1 MENINNE
8 ELNKKCTCEGNGCC
22 QEEQCMCDENCECH
36 CQEGEPCTCGDDCH
50 CGDSCNCGDDCH
62 CTGDC
67 ACNEEINIAELIAKL
82 EEENKQLVEKVKLAQ
97 AELVNYRR
105 RKDEET
111 ANLLKYAN
119 QDLILEII
127 TLVDNFER
135 AIKLDDN
142 NLTDELSK
150 FLAGFKMMYASLT
163 DTLKKFGVEEITRPG
178 QVFDPAQEQALM
190 TDCVEELEDDVVIE
204 VLLKG
209 YKLKDR
215 VIRPAS
221 VKINQK

>member
-1 MENINNE
+1 MKE
-8 ELNKKCTCEGNGCC
+8 EILEEVKEEGCC
-22 QEEQCMCDENCECH
+22 CNHEHQDEMPHCCGGGCCHEQEPNNKEVEL
-36 CQEGEPCTCGDDCH
+36 T
-50 CGDSCNCGDDCH
+50 
-62 CTGDC
+62 
-67 ACNEEINIAELIAKL
+67 NEIARLT
-82 EEENKQLVEKVKLAQ
+82 EENNNLVEKVKLAQ
-97 AELVNYRR
+97 AELINYRK

-127 TLVDNFER
+127 SVVDNFER

-142 NLTDELSK
+142 NLTEDISK
-150 FLAGFKMMYASLT
+150 FLAGFKMMYASLKE
-163 DTLKKFGVEEITRPG
+163 TLTRFGVEEINRVG
-178 QVFDPAQEQALM
+178 QIFDPSQEQALL
-190 TDCVEELEDDVVIE
+190 TDCVEDKEDEVVLE

>member
-1 MENINNE
+1 MKE
-8 ELNKKCTCEGNGCC
+8 EILEEVKEEGCC
-22 QEEQCMCDENCECH
+22 CNHEHQDDMPHCCGGGCCHEQEPNNKEVEL
-36 CQEGEPCTCGDDCH
+36 T
-50 CGDSCNCGDDCH
+50 
-62 CTGDC
+62 
-67 ACNEEINIAELIAKL
+67 NEIARLT
-82 EEENKQLVEKVKLAQ
+82 EENNNLVEKVKLAQ
-97 AELVNYRR
+97 AELINYRK

-127 TLVDNFER
+127 LVVDNFER

-142 NLTDELSK
+142 NLTDDISK

-163 DTLKKFGVEEITRPG
+163 ETLKRFGVEEINRVG
-178 QVFDPAQEQALM
+178 QIFDPSQEQALL
-190 TDCVEELEDDVVIE
+190 TDCVEDAEDEVVLE

>member
-1 MENINNE
+1 MKE
-8 ELNKKCTCEGNGCC
+8 EILEEVKEEGCC
-22 QEEQCMCDENCECH
+22 CNHEHQDDMPHCCGGGCCHEQDPNNKEVEL
-36 CQEGEPCTCGDDCH
+36 T
-50 CGDSCNCGDDCH
+50 
-62 CTGDC
+62 
-67 ACNEEINIAELIAKL
+67 NEITRLT
-82 EEENKQLVEKVKLAQ
+82 EENNNLVEKVKLAQ
-97 AELVNYRR
+97 AELINYRK

-127 TLVDNFER
+127 SVVDNFER

-142 NLTDELSK
+142 NLTDDISK

-163 DTLKKFGVEEITRPG
+163 ETLKRFGVEEINRVG
-178 QVFDPAQEQALM
+178 QIFDPSQEQALL
-190 TDCVEELEDDVVIE
+190 TDCVEDAEDEVVLE

>member
-1 MENINNE
+1 MKQKTE
-8 ELNKKCTCEGNGCC
+8 ELNKECACESGEAC
-22 QEEQCMCDENCECH
+22 QCHGQCACEENHECH
-36 CQEGEPCTCGDDCH
+36 CTEDTCCSCEDN
-50 CGDSCNCGDDCH
+50 CNCQE
-62 CTGDC
+62 
-67 ACNEEINIAELIAKL
+67 ANNNEIIAKL

-111 ANLLKYAN
+111 ANILKYAN
-119 QDLILEII
+119 KDLILELI

-142 NLTDELSK
+142 DLSDELSK

-163 DTLKKFGVEEITRPG
+163 DTLKKFGVEEINRVG
-178 QVFDPAQEQALM
+178 EVFDPAQEQALM
-190 TDCVEELEDDVVIE
+190 TDHVDGIEDDVVIE

-221 VKINQK
+221 VKINQN